1 MKVGASKA
9 SSRAP
14 TEDDMSVGQRV
25 RVRRLMMGHSR
36 EWLAEVV
43 GVAPQQIWKYENGI
57 SSIRASRIVQIAKAL
72 DVTVS
77 FLFEGVE
84 CKSASSLASLDLLSD
99 PLSVKL
105 LLHFNN
111 IDDHELR
118 TAVLQLA
125 QTLEQRCQNK
135 SLAAK
140 TSPQPDNNKNTDEDE
155 H

>member
-1 MKVGASKA
+1 MKVGASKT

-25 RVRRLMMGHSR
+25 RARRLMMGRSR

-72 DVTVS
+72 NVTVS

-84 CKSASSLASLDLLSD
+84 RKSASSLASLDLLSD

-105 LLHFNN
+105 LLNFNN
-111 IDDHELR
+111 IDDNELR
-118 TAVLQLA
+118 MAVLQLA
-125 QTLEQRCQNK
+125 QTLAKRCKNK
-135 SLAAK
+135 SAASK
-140 TSPQPDNNKNTDEDE
+140 TCTQPDKEQNTDENE

>member
-25 RVRRLMMGHSR
+25 RARRLMMGRSR

-72 DVTVS
+72 NVTVS

-84 CKSASSLASLDLLSD
+84 RKSASSLASLDLLSD

-105 LLHFNN
+105 LIYFNN
-111 IDDHELR
+111 IEDHELR
-118 TAVLQLA
+118 IAVLQLA
-125 QTLEQRCQNK
+125 QTLAKRCHNK
-135 SLAAK
+135 STAAK
-140 TSPQPDNNKNTDEDE
+140 TFPKLEDNKNSDENDQ
-155 H
+155 